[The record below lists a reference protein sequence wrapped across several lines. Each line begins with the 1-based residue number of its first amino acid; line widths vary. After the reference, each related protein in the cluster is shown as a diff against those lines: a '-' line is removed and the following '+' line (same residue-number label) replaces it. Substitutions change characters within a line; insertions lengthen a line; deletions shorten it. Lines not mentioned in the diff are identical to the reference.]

1 MSERKIFK
9 MEFITKQKAQRLN
22 GIIKHLGETFKTTGE
37 REIGIG
43 INVAEEKQ
51 FNNDKFAFVV
61 MFLSNESV
69 WCKYTRGQLEY
80 IFHELNKRYGIV
92 ITCHYYTMEITG
104 HKTDDTREK
113 QVQMNMI
120 KPMEY
125 LVIDEKMKHVEKDS

>member
-1 MSERKIFK
+1 
-9 MEFITKQKAQRLN
+9 MEFITKQKAKKLN
-22 GIIKHLGETFKTTGE
+22 GIIEHLGETFKTTGE

-51 FNNDKFAFVV
+51 FNSDKFAFIV

-80 IFHELNKRYGIV
+80 IFHELDKRYGIKV
-92 ITCHYYTMEITG
+92 TTCIYLMEITG
-104 HKTDDTREK
+104 HKADNTTEK
-113 QVQMNMI
+113 QVEMNMI

-125 LVIDEKMKHVEKDS
+125 LVIDEMKYVGEK